1 MVKIFTKHLLHIR
14 EKTMPAGFL
23 YGFLSVFVCGQPNLS
38 FGVWELRP
46 IAGTV
51 LPNYRRELKEGSGSP
66 PTVPRST
73 SPSNSSRI
81 NKLRLIGGINRGNC
95 AAAMLLQVQG

>member
-38 FGVWELRP
+38 FGVWEWPLH
-46 IAGTV
+46 
-51 LPNYRRELKEGSGSP
+51 
-66 PTVPRST
+66 
-73 SPSNSSRI
+73 
-81 NKLRLIGGINRGNC
+81 
-95 AAAMLLQVQG
+95 